1 MDITSILIIGFGVSM
16 DAFAVA
22 LIKGLC
28 LKDHQARSALIIG
41 LTFGF
46 FQGFMTWSGYHLGK
60 QFMDMIANVDHWIA
74 FILLLGIG
82 SKMML
87 DALKNEA
94 IVCEVD
100 PHLTLRSLLSSGI
113 ATSIDALAIG
123 ISLSVIAGNIL
134 FTSSV
139 IAIITFSLSTI
150 GVLIGKKSALW
161 MDHKAELIGG
171 LLLILMGFRILF
183 SHLY

>member
-60 QFMDMIANVDHWIA
+60 QFMDLIANVDHWIA
-74 FILLLGIG
+74 WILLLGIG
-82 SKMML
+82 SKMIY

>member
-28 LKDHQARSALIIG
+28 LKDHQTRSALIIG

-60 QFMDMIANVDHWIA
+60 QFMDLIVHVDHWIA
-74 FILLLGIG
+74 YIRLLGIG

-87 DALKNEA
+87 DALKNVA

>member
-1 MDITSILIIGFGVSM
+1 MDITSILIIGIGVSM

-28 LKDHQARSALIIG
+28 LKNHQVRAAVIIG

-46 FQGFMTWSGYHLGK
+46 FQGFMIWSGYHLGK
-60 QFMDMIANVDHWIA
+60 QFMDLIANVDHWIA
-74 FILLLGIG
+74 WILLLGIG
-82 SKMML
+82 SKMIY
-87 DALKNEA
+87 DALQNEA
-94 IVCEVD
+94 IVCEID

-123 ISLSVIAGNIL
+123 ISLSVISGNIL

-183 SHLY
+183 SHMI

>member
-60 QFMDMIANVDHWIA
+60 RFMDLIANVDHWIA
-74 FILLLGIG
+74 WILLLGIG
-82 SKMML
+82 SKMIY
-87 DALKNEA
+87 DALQNEA

-113 ATSIDALAIG
+113 ATSIDALAVG
-123 ISLSVIAGNIL
+123 ISLSVISGNIL

-139 IAIITFSLSTI
+139 IAVITFSLSTI
-150 GVLIGKKSALW
+150 GVMIGKKSALW
-161 MDHKAELIGG
+161 LDHKAELIGG
-171 LLLILMGFRILF
+171 ILLILMGFRILF

>member
-28 LKDHQARSALIIG
+28 MKDHQTRSALIIG

-60 QFMDMIANVDHWIA
+60 QFMDLIANVDHWIA
-74 FILLLGIG
+74 WILLVSIG
-82 SKMML
+82 SKMIH

-94 IVCEVD
+94 IVCEID

-123 ISLSVIAGNIL
+123 ISLSVVSGNIL
-134 FTSSV
+134 TTAGV
-139 IAIITFSLSTI
+139 IAFITFSLSTI

-161 MDHKAELIGG
+161 LDHKAELIGG

-183 SHLY
+183 SHLF

>member
-28 LKDHQARSALIIG
+28 LKDHQTRSALIIG

-60 QFMDMIANVDHWIA
+60 QFMDLIVHVDHWIA
-74 FILLLGIG
+74 WILLLGIG
-82 SKMML
+82 SKMIY

-100 PHLTLRSLLSSGI
+100 PHLTFRSLLSSGI

-150 GVLIGKKSALW
+150 GVMIGKKSALW
-161 MDHKAELIGG
+161 LDHKAELIGG

>member
-60 QFMDMIANVDHWIA
+60 RFMDLIANVDHWIA
-74 FILLLGIG
+74 WILLLGIG
-82 SKMML
+82 SKMIY
-87 DALKNEA
+87 DALQNEA

-123 ISLSVIAGNIL
+123 ISLSWDL
-134 FTSSV
+134 F
-139 IAIITFSLSTI
+139 IRH
-150 GVLIGKKSALW
+150 LW
-161 MDHKAELIGG
+161 KHFIHIQCHCRDHLQ
-171 LLLILMGFRILF
+171 LVHHRC
-183 SHLY
+183 HDW

>member
-28 LKDHQARSALIIG
+28 MKDHQTRSALIIG

-46 FQGFMTWSGYHLGK
+46 FQGAMTLSGYYLGRRFMHL
-60 QFMDMIANVDHWIA
+60 IASVDHWIA
-74 FILLLGIG
+74 WLLLVGIG
-82 SKMML
+82 SKMVF

-94 IVCEVD
+94 IVCELE
-100 PHLTLRSLLSSGI
+100 PKLSARSLITAGI

-123 ISLSVIAGNIL
+123 ISLSVLSGNIL
-134 FTSSV
+134 LTSGI
-139 IAIITFSLSTI
+139 IALITFILSTL

-161 MDHKAELIGG
+161 LDHKAELMGG

-183 SHLY
+183 THIS

>member
-1 MDITSILIIGFGVSM
+1 
-16 DAFAVA
+16 
-22 LIKGLC
+22 
-28 LKDHQARSALIIG
+28 
-41 LTFGF
+41 
-46 FQGFMTWSGYHLGK
+46 
-60 QFMDMIANVDHWIA
+60 
-74 FILLLGIG
+74 
-82 SKMML
+82 ML

>member
-1 MDITSILIIGFGVSM
+1 
-16 DAFAVA
+16 
-22 LIKGLC
+22 
-28 LKDHQARSALIIG
+28 
-41 LTFGF
+41 
-46 FQGFMTWSGYHLGK
+46 
-60 QFMDMIANVDHWIA
+60 
-74 FILLLGIG
+74 
-82 SKMML
+82 ML

-100 PHLTLRSLLSSGI
+100 PHLTLRSLVSSGI

>member
-28 LKDHQARSALIIG
+28 LKDHQTRSALIIG

-82 SKMML
+82 SKMMF

-134 FTSSV
+134 FTSSI

-161 MDHKAELIGG
+161 LDHKAELMGG

>member
-28 LKDHQARSALIIG
+28 LKDHQTRSALIIG

-100 PHLTLRSLLSSGI
+100 PHLTLRSTIFRYRHQHRCLSNW
-113 ATSIDALAIG
+113 
-123 ISLSVIAGNIL
+123 NI
-134 FTSSV
+134 FV
-139 IAIITFSLSTI
+139 RHRWKHPVHFQCHRHHHFQ
-150 GVLIGKKSALW
+150 LIHHRRFDW
-161 MDHKAELIGG
+161 
-171 LLLILMGFRILF
+171 
-183 SHLY
+183 

>member
-28 LKDHQARSALIIG
+28 MKDHQTRSALIIG

-60 QFMDMIANVDHWIA
+60 QFMDLIVNIDHWIA
-74 FILLLGIG
+74 WILLVGIG
-82 SKMML
+82 SKMVH

-94 IVCEVD
+94 IVCEID
-100 PHLTLRSLLSSGI
+100 PHLSLRSLLSSGI

-123 ISLSVIAGNIL
+123 ISLSVLSGNIL

-139 IAIITFSLSTI
+139 IAVITFTLSTL

-161 MDHKAELIGG
+161 LDHKAELIGG
-171 LLLILMGFRILF
+171 ILLILMGFRILF
-183 SHLY
+183 GHLF